1 MPLLVRRYIQAV
13 TGITMIGI
21 GVAFNY
27 MANLGL
33 GPWGVLHDGISKTID
48 ITYGQAGIMTS
59 LISLLLWIPLK
70 QKPGIATIFDAFWIG
85 LTADFVINIIP
96 DAPSLVIQIIYLITG
111 ITLIGLGTAIYVGGD
126 LGAGPRDGIMVGLE
140 KLGLKIGTART
151 LLEFVAFS
159 IGFLLGGKIGIASI
173 IIVLSIGRVLQIFM
187 PYFDLRKK
195 AYLIFIYIFKQVKW
209 Y

>member
-1 MPLLVRRYIQAV
+1 MPLLARRYIQAV

-33 GPWGVLHDGISKTID
+33 GPWGVLHDGISKTIS
-48 ITYGQAGIMTS
+48 ITYGQAGILTS

-85 LTADFVINIIP
+85 LTADFIINIIP
-96 DAPSLVIQIIYLITG
+96 DAQSLLIQIIYLITG

-140 KLGLKIGTART
+140 KLGLKIGNART

-173 IIVLSIGRVLQIFM
+173 IIVLSIGRVLQVFM
-187 PYFDLRKK
+187 PYFDLRK
-195 AYLIFIYIFKQVKW
+195 
-209 Y
+209 

>member
-1 MPLLVRRYIQAV
+1 MLHCYMPLLARRYVQAV
-13 TGITMIGI
+13 IGITMIGI

-33 GPWGVLHDGISKTID
+33 GPWGVLHDGISKTIN
-48 ITYGQAGIMTS
+48 ISYGQAGILTS

-85 LTADFVINIIP
+85 LTADFIINIIP
-96 DAPSLVIQIIYLITG
+96 QAQTLIIQRLYLITG

-140 KLGLKIGTART
+140 KLGLKIGNART

-159 IGFLLGGKIGIASI
+159 IGFLLGGKVGIASI
-173 IIVLSIGRVLQIFM
+173 IIVLSIGRVLQVFM
-187 PYFDLRKK
+187 PYFDLRK
-195 AYLIFIYIFKQVKW
+195 
-209 Y
+209 

>member
-1 MPLLVRRYIQAV
+1 MLHCYMPLLARRYIQAV
-13 TGITMIGI
+13 IGITMIGV

-27 MANLGL
+27 LANLGL
-33 GPWGVLHDGISKTID
+33 GPWGVLHDGISKTIN
-48 ITYGQAGIMTS
+48 ITYGQAGILTS

-85 LTADFVINIIP
+85 LTADFIINIIP
-96 DAPSLVIQIIYLITG
+96 QAQTLIIQILYLITG

-140 KLGLKIGTART
+140 KLGLKIGNART

-159 IGFLLGGKIGIASI
+159 IGFLLGGKVGIASI
-173 IIVLSIGRVLQIFM
+173 IIVLSIGRVLQVFM
-187 PYFDLRKK
+187 PYFDLRK
-195 AYLIFIYIFKQVKW
+195 
-209 Y
+209 

>member
-1 MPLLVRRYIQAV
+1 MLHYYMPLLARRYIQAV

-33 GPWGVLHDGISKTID
+33 GPWGVLHDGISKTIN
-48 ITYGQAGIMTS
+48 ITYGQAGILTS

-85 LTADFVINIIP
+85 LTADFIINIIP
-96 DAPSLVIQIIYLITG
+96 DAQTLIIEILYLTTG

-140 KLGLKIGTART
+140 KLGLKIGNART
-151 LLEFVAFS
+151 LLEFVAFT
-159 IGFLLGGKIGIASI
+159 IGFLLGGKVGIASI
-173 IIVLSIGRVLQIFM
+173 IIVLSIGRVLQVFM
-187 PYFDLRKK
+187 PYFDLRK
-195 AYLIFIYIFKQVKW
+195 
-209 Y
+209 

>member
-1 MPLLVRRYIQAV
+1 MPLLARRYIQAV

-33 GPWGVLHDGISKTID
+33 GPWGVLHDGISKTIS
-48 ITYGQAGIMTS
+48 ITYGQAGILTS

-85 LTADFVINIIP
+85 LTADFIINIIP
-96 DAPSLVIQIIYLITG
+96 DAQSLLIQIIYLITG

-173 IIVLSIGRVLQIFM
+173 IIVLSIGRVLQAFM
-187 PYFDLRKK
+187 PYFDLRK
-195 AYLIFIYIFKQVKW
+195 
-209 Y
+209 

>member
-1 MPLLVRRYIQAV
+1 MHLLARRYIQAV

-33 GPWGVLHDGISKTID
+33 GPWGVLHDGISKTIS
-48 ITYGQAGIMTS
+48 ITYGQAGILTS

-85 LTADFVINIIP
+85 LTADFIINIFP
-96 DAPSLVIQIIYLITG
+96 DAHSLLFQIIYLITG

-159 IGFLLGGKIGIASI
+159 IGFFLGGKIGIASI
-173 IIVLSIGRVLQIFM
+173 IIVLSIGRVLQVFM
-187 PYFDLRKK
+187 PYFDLRN
-195 AYLIFIYIFKQVKW
+195 
-209 Y
+209 

>member
-1 MPLLVRRYIQAV
+1 MPLLARRYIQAV

-33 GPWGVLHDGISKTID
+33 GPWGVLHDGISKTIN

-96 DAPSLVIQIIYLITG
+96 DAQSLVIQISYLITG

-159 IGFLLGGKIGIASI
+159 IGFLLGGKVGIASI

-187 PYFDLRKK
+187 PYFDLRK
-195 AYLIFIYIFKQVKW
+195 
-209 Y
+209 

>member
-1 MPLLVRRYIQAV
+1 MPLLARRYIQAV

-33 GPWGVLHDGISKTID
+33 GPWGVLHDGISKTIN
-48 ITYGQAGIMTS
+48 ITYGQAGILTS

-85 LTADFVINIIP
+85 LTADFIINIIP
-96 DAPSLVIQIIYLITG
+96 EAHSLLFQIIYLITG

-173 IIVLSIGRVLQIFM
+173 IIVLSIGRVLQVFM
-187 PYFDLRKK
+187 PYFDLRK
-195 AYLIFIYIFKQVKW
+195 
-209 Y
+209 

>member
-1 MPLLVRRYIQAV
+1 MPILVRRYFQAFS
-13 TGITMIGI
+13 GITMIGI

-33 GPWGVLHDGISKTID
+33 GPRGVLHDGISKTIN
-48 ITYGQAGIMTS
+48 ITYGQAGILTS
-59 LISLLLWIPLK
+59 LLALLLWIPLK

-96 DAPSLVIQIIYLITG
+96 NAVNIYLQITYLITG
-111 ITLIGLGTAIYVGGD
+111 ITLIGAGTAIYVGGD

-140 KLGLKIGTART
+140 QLGFKIGNART
-151 LLEFVAFS
+151 LLELIAFS

-173 IIVLSIGRVLQIFM
+173 VIVLSIGRVLQFFM
-187 PYFDLRKK
+187 PYFDIRSEN
-195 AYLIFIYIFKQVKW
+195 
-209 Y
+209 

>member
-1 MPLLVRRYIQAV
+1 MSLLVRRYIQAV

-33 GPWGVLHDGISKTID
+33 GPWGVLHDGISKTIN

-140 KLGLKIGTART
+140 KFGLKIGTART

-173 IIVLSIGRVLQIFM
+173 IIVLSIGRVLQVFM
-187 PYFDLRKK
+187 PYFDLRK
-195 AYLIFIYIFKQVKW
+195 
-209 Y
+209 

>member
-1 MPLLVRRYIQAV
+1 MPLLARRYIQAV

-33 GPWGVLHDGISKTID
+33 GPWGVLHDGISKTIS
-48 ITYGQAGIMTS
+48 ITYGQAGILTS

-85 LTADFVINIIP
+85 LTADFIINIIP
-96 DAPSLVIQIIYLITG
+96 DAQSLLIQIIYLITG

-173 IIVLSIGRVLQIFM
+173 IIVLSIGRVLQVFM
-187 PYFDLRKK
+187 PYFDLRN
-195 AYLIFIYIFKQVKW
+195 
-209 Y
+209 

>member
-1 MPLLVRRYIQAV
+1 MLHYYMPLLARRYIQAV

-33 GPWGVLHDGISKTID
+33 GPWGVLHDGISKTIN
-48 ITYGQAGIMTS
+48 ITYGQAGILTS

-85 LTADFVINIIP
+85 LTADFIINVIPVSQTLI
-96 DAPSLVIQIIYLITG
+96 IQILYLITG

-159 IGFLLGGKIGIASI
+159 IGFLLGGKVGIASI
-173 IIVLSIGRVLQIFM
+173 IIVLSIGRVLQVFM
-187 PYFDLRKK
+187 PYFDLRK
-195 AYLIFIYIFKQVKW
+195 
-209 Y
+209 

>member
-1 MPLLVRRYIQAV
+1 MLHWYMPLLVRRYIQAV

-33 GPWGVLHDGISKTID
+33 GPWGVLHDGISKTIN

-173 IIVLSIGRVLQIFM
+173 IIVLSIGRVLQVFM
-187 PYFDLRKK
+187 PYFDLRK
-195 AYLIFIYIFKQVKW
+195 
-209 Y
+209 

>member
-33 GPWGVLHDGISKTID
+33 GPWGVLHDGISKTIN

-151 LLEFVAFS
+151 LLEFAAFS

-173 IIVLSIGRVLQIFM
+173 IIVLSIGRVLQVFM
-187 PYFDLRKK
+187 PYFDLRK
-195 AYLIFIYIFKQVKW
+195 
-209 Y
+209 

>member
-33 GPWGVLHDGISKTID
+33 GPWGVLHDGISKTIN

-159 IGFLLGGKIGIASI
+159 IGFLLGGKIRIASI
-173 IIVLSIGRVLQIFM
+173 IIVLSIGRVRQVFM
-187 PYFDLRKK
+187 PFFDLRK
-195 AYLIFIYIFKQVKW
+195 
-209 Y
+209 

>member
-1 MPLLVRRYIQAV
+1 MLHCYMPLLARRYIQAV
-13 TGITMIGI
+13 IGITMIGI

-27 MANLGL
+27 RANLGL
-33 GPWGVLHDGISKTID
+33 GPWGVLHDGISKTIS
-48 ITYGQAGIMTS
+48 ITYGQAGILTS

-85 LTADFVINIIP
+85 LTADFIINIIP
-96 DAPSLVIQIIYLITG
+96 QAQTLIIQILYLITG

-140 KLGLKIGTART
+140 KLGLKIGNART

-159 IGFLLGGKIGIASI
+159 IGFLLGGKVGIASI
-173 IIVLSIGRVLQIFM
+173 IIVLSIGRVLQVFM
-187 PYFDLRKK
+187 PYFDLRK
-195 AYLIFIYIFKQVKW
+195 
-209 Y
+209 

>member
-21 GVAFNY
+21 GVGFNY
-27 MANLGL
+27 MADLGL
-33 GPWGVLHDGISKTID
+33 GPWGVLHDGMSKTID
-48 ITYGQAGIMTS
+48 ISYGQAGILTS

-96 DAPSLVIQIIYLITG
+96 VAQSLLIQVIYLISG
-111 ITLIGLGTAIYVGGD
+111 ITLIGLGTAIYVGAD

-140 KLGLKIGTART
+140 KLGLKIGNART

-173 IIVLSIGRVLQIFM
+173 IIVLSIGRVLQVFM
-187 PYFDLRKK
+187 PYFDLRK
-195 AYLIFIYIFKQVKW
+195 
-209 Y
+209 

>member
-1 MPLLVRRYIQAV
+1 MPLLARKYIQAV

-33 GPWGVLHDGISKTID
+33 GPWGVLHDGISKTIS
-48 ITYGQAGIMTS
+48 ITYGQAGILTS

-85 LTADFVINIIP
+85 LTADFIINIIP
-96 DAPSLVIQIIYLITG
+96 DAQSLLIQIIYLITG

-151 LLEFVAFS
+151 VLEFVAFS

-173 IIVLSIGRVLQIFM
+173 IIVLSIGRVLQVFM
-187 PYFDLRKK
+187 PYFDLRK
-195 AYLIFIYIFKQVKW
+195 
-209 Y
+209 

>member
-33 GPWGVLHDGISKTID
+33 GPWGVLHDCISKTIN

-173 IIVLSIGRVLQIFM
+173 IIVLSIGRVLQVFM
-187 PYFDLRKK
+187 PYFDLRK
-195 AYLIFIYIFKQVKW
+195 
-209 Y
+209 

>member
-1 MPLLVRRYIQAV
+1 MLHCYMPLLARRYIQAV
-13 TGITMIGI
+13 IGITMIGI

-33 GPWGVLHDGISKTID
+33 GPWGVLHDGISKTIN
-48 ITYGQAGIMTS
+48 ITYGQAGILTS

-85 LTADFVINIIP
+85 LTADFIINIIP
-96 DAPSLVIQIIYLITG
+96 QAETLIIQILYLITG
-111 ITLIGLGTAIYVGGD
+111 ISLIGLGTAIYVGGD

-140 KLGLKIGTART
+140 KLGLKIGNART

-159 IGFLLGGKIGIASI
+159 IGFLLGGKVGIASI
-173 IIVLSIGRVLQIFM
+173 IIVLSIGRVLQVFM
-187 PYFDLRKK
+187 PYFDLRK
-195 AYLIFIYIFKQVKW
+195 
-209 Y
+209 

>member
-1 MPLLVRRYIQAV
+1 MPLLARRYIQAV

-33 GPWGVLHDGISKTID
+33 GPWGVLHDGISKTIS
-48 ITYGQAGIMTS
+48 ITYGQAGILTS

-85 LTADFVINIIP
+85 LTADFIINIIP
-96 DAPSLVIQIIYLITG
+96 DAQSLLIQIIYLITG

-173 IIVLSIGRVLQIFM
+173 IIVLSIGRVLQVFI
-187 PYFDLRKK
+187 PYFDLRK
-195 AYLIFIYIFKQVKW
+195 
-209 Y
+209 

>member
-1 MPLLVRRYIQAV
+1 MPLLARRYIQAV
-13 TGITMIGI
+13 IGITMIGI

-33 GPWGVLHDGISKTID
+33 GPWGVLHDGISKTIN
-48 ITYGQAGIMTS
+48 ITYGQAGILTS

-85 LTADFVINIIP
+85 LTADFIINIIP
-96 DAPSLVIQIIYLITG
+96 VSQTLIIQILYLITG

-159 IGFLLGGKIGIASI
+159 IGFLLGGKVGIASI
-173 IIVLSIGRVLQIFM
+173 IIVLSIGRVLQVFM
-187 PYFDLRKK
+187 PYFDLRK
-195 AYLIFIYIFKQVKW
+195 
-209 Y
+209 

>member
-1 MPLLVRRYIQAV
+1 MLHCYMPLLARRYVQAV
-13 TGITMIGI
+13 IGITMIGI

-33 GPWGVLHDGISKTID
+33 GPWGVLHDGISKTIN
-48 ITYGQAGIMTS
+48 ITYGQAGILTS

-85 LTADFVINIIP
+85 LTADFIINIIP
-96 DAPSLVIQIIYLITG
+96 QAQTLIIQIMYLITG

-140 KLGLKIGTART
+140 KLGLKIGNART

-159 IGFLLGGKIGIASI
+159 IGFLLGGKVGIASI
-173 IIVLSIGRVLQIFM
+173 IIVLSIGRVLQVFM
-187 PYFDLRKK
+187 PYFDLRK
-195 AYLIFIYIFKQVKW
+195 
-209 Y
+209 

>member
-1 MPLLVRRYIQAV
+1 MPLLVRRYVQAV

-33 GPWGVLHDGISKTID
+33 GPWGVLHDGISKTIN

-173 IIVLSIGRVLQIFM
+173 IIVLSIGGVLQVFM
-187 PYFDLRKK
+187 PYFDLRK
-195 AYLIFIYIFKQVKW
+195 
-209 Y
+209 

>member
-33 GPWGVLHDGISKTID
+33 GPWGVLHDSISKTIN

-187 PYFDLRKK
+187 PYFDLRK
-195 AYLIFIYIFKQVKW
+195 
-209 Y
+209 

>member
-173 IIVLSIGRVLQIFM
+173 IIVLSIGTVLQIFM
-187 PYFDLRKK
+187 PYFDLRK
-195 AYLIFIYIFKQVKW
+195 
-209 Y
+209 

>member
-1 MPLLVRRYIQAV
+1 MLHCYMPLLARRYVQAV
-13 TGITMIGI
+13 IGITMIGI

-33 GPWGVLHDGISKTID
+33 GPWGVLHDGISKTIN
-48 ITYGQAGIMTS
+48 ITYGQAGILTS

-85 LTADFVINIIP
+85 LTADFIINIIP
-96 DAPSLVIQIIYLITG
+96 QAQTLIIQILYLITG

-140 KLGLKIGTART
+140 KLGLNIGNART

-159 IGFLLGGKIGIASI
+159 IGFLLGGKVGIASI
-173 IIVLSIGRVLQIFM
+173 IIVLSIGRVLQVFM
-187 PYFDLRKK
+187 PYFDLRK
-195 AYLIFIYIFKQVKW
+195 
-209 Y
+209 

>member
-1 MPLLVRRYIQAV
+1 MLHCYMPLLARRYIQAV
-13 TGITMIGI
+13 IGITMIGI

-33 GPWGVLHDGISKTID
+33 GPWGVLHDGISKTIN
-48 ITYGQAGIMTS
+48 ITYGQAGILTS

-85 LTADFVINIIP
+85 LTADFIINIIP
-96 DAPSLVIQIIYLITG
+96 QAQTLIIQILYLITG
-111 ITLIGLGTAIYVGGD
+111 ITLIGLGTAIYVGGV

-140 KLGLKIGTART
+140 KLGLKIGNART

-159 IGFLLGGKIGIASI
+159 IGFVLGGKVGIASI
-173 IIVLSIGRVLQIFM
+173 IIVLSIGRVLQVFM
-187 PYFDLRKK
+187 PYFDLRK
-195 AYLIFIYIFKQVKW
+195 
-209 Y
+209 

>member
-1 MPLLVRRYIQAV
+1 MPLLARRYIQAV

-33 GPWGVLHDGISKTID
+33 GPWGVLHDGISKTIS

-173 IIVLSIGRVLQIFM
+173 IIVLSIGRVLQVFM
-187 PYFDLRKK
+187 PYFDLRK
-195 AYLIFIYIFKQVKW
+195 
-209 Y
+209 

>member
-33 GPWGVLHDGISKTID
+33 GPWGVLHDGISKTIS
-48 ITYGQAGIMTS
+48 ITYGQAGILTS

-85 LTADFVINIIP
+85 LTADFIINIIP
-96 DAPSLVIQIIYLITG
+96 NAQSLLIQIIYLITG

-173 IIVLSIGRVLQIFM
+173 IIVLSIGRVLQVFM
-187 PYFDLRKK
+187 PYFDLRK
-195 AYLIFIYIFKQVKW
+195 
-209 Y
+209 